1 MTKPLPFGLK
11 LFFPVAILLLMLVDQ
26 ITKWWVVERYFRLR
40 SYEADGASID
50 FLPWLFSWKLEKIPT
65 MHSEITSWFSLVM
78 AWNKG
83 VSFSMLTSDNQYMPY
98 VLIGVALILSAIFFY
113 WLMITNS
120 KMTAFPLVLIV
131 AGAISNVWDRVRF
144 GAVADFLYFHVGTY
158 GWPAF
163 NIADSCIVAG
173 VALLAYDG
181 LFLEPKRK
189 KGYVP

>member
-1 MTKPLPFGLK
+1 MTKPLPPALK
-11 LFFPVAILLLMLVDQ
+11 LSFPIFILILMLVDQ
-26 ITKWWVVERYFRLR
+26 ITKWWVIERYFRLR
-40 SYEADGASID
+40 SFEADGTSID
-50 FLPWLFSWKLEKIPT
+50 FLPWLFSLQMEKLPNMRT
-65 MHSEITSWFSLVM
+65 EITPWFDLVM

-83 VSFSMLTSDNQYMPY
+83 VSFSMFASESPYMAY
-98 VLIGVALILSAIFFY
+98 ILIAVALTMSLVFFY
-113 WLMITNS
+113 WLMTTNS
-120 KMTAFPLVLIV
+120 RMTAFPLVLIV
-131 AGAISNVWDRVRF
+131 AGALSNVWDRVRF
-144 GAVADFLYFHVGTY
+144 GAVADFLYFHVGQY

>member
-1 MTKPLPFGLK
+1 MTKPLPPTLK
-11 LFFPVAILLLMLVDQ
+11 LSFPIFILILMLVDQ
-26 ITKWWVVERYFRLR
+26 ITKWWVIERYFRLR
-40 SYEADGASID
+40 SFEADGASID
-50 FLPWLFSWKLEKIPT
+50 FLPWLFSLQMEKLPN
-65 MHSEITSWFSLVM
+65 MRREITPWFDLVM

-83 VSFSMLTSDNQYMPY
+83 VSFSMFASESTY
-98 VLIGVALILSAIFFY
+98 VAYILIAVALTMSLVFFY
-113 WLMITNS
+113 WLMTTNS
-120 KMTAFPLVLIV
+120 RMTAFPLVLIV
-131 AGAISNVWDRVRF
+131 AGALSNVWDRVRF
-144 GAVADFLYFHVGTY
+144 GAVADFLYFHVGQY